1 MPQRDYG
8 PLGAEPRPDVDPVP
22 LRVVFERRETAS
34 PWQALAWR
42 PGAVEPAGPDA
53 TLALRLFV
61 DEAEGYYLNL
71 TTAEPS
77 IFVLWRLPA
86 DESGIVTQ
94 SDAGPPHAL
103 AVTASYNEAGRW
115 MDGGERV
122 DRVPMPA
129 PMQPWIAE
137 FVNLHYAP
145 ERTAK
150 RGGDRPSFMSREE
163 FDAMAERERKP

>member
-1 MPQRDYG
+1 MPQRDDG

-22 LRVVFERRETAS
+22 LRVVFERREPAS
-34 PWQALAWR
+34 PWQAFAWR
-42 PGAVEPAGPDA
+42 PAAVEPAGPDA
-53 TLALRLFV
+53 PLALRLFV